1 MKLVVGCW
9 FVVEAGWRI
18 KLLVGLVGGL
28 EGGSGATN
36 KGGSVKEF
44 EGAGKKL
51 FGREGACWGKVGPK
65 VLAGRDDVGEG
76 RVGEEDEACW
86 G

>member
-36 KGGSVKEF
+36 KG
-44 EGAGKKL
+44 
-51 FGREGACWGKVGPK
+51 
-65 VLAGRDDVGEG
+65 
-76 RVGEEDEACW
+76 
-86 G
+86 